1 MLILQSQTNQ
11 ANPFSTQNLSPQEFV
26 GLLLSSKER
35 LNEFINT
42 LMLLMPQYGKEMT
55 KNAEMLILLINK
67 IRECD
72 YQITLTKDNFHLK
85 FKSLAAE
92 EKKNQVR

>member
-1 MLILQSQTNQ
+1 MLISQTQTNQ
-11 ANPFSTQNLSPQEFV
+11 ANPFATQNLSPQEFV

-55 KNAEMLILLINK
+55 KNAEILILLITK
-67 IRECD
+67 IRECN

-92 EKKNQVR
+92 